1 TAVLRVL
8 ERAVP
13 QQGEGIQRRPLP
25 CVVPLEPPAGDPTRI
40 TAAAGAIDPLTTRSQ
55 PGSELLKTLTHGV
68 GQPPLR
74 VRTNTDEVIAAAGD
88 DLDQI
93 AQDLLDGLG
102 GVVPAQRAPG
112 PRHRDARLP
121 RMPRVLLGQGLL
133 RGAVVLVRPV
143 HLAVHDEDV
152 RLELTRPGGAPVD
165 ADRLVRLPHP
175 PR

>member
-1 TAVLRVL
+1 RRGSVSDGAQRQAPPTEQTCRRRPGRKRDPHRLLPRSGGTAVLRVL

-25 CVVPLEPPAGDPTRI
+25 WAVPLERPAGDPTRI

-93 AQDLLDGLG
+93 
-102 GVVPAQRAPG
+102 
-112 PRHRDARLP
+112 
-121 RMPRVLLGQGLL
+121 
-133 RGAVVLVRPV
+133 
-143 HLAVHDEDV
+143 
-152 RLELTRPGGAPVD
+152 
-165 ADRLVRLPHP
+165 
-175 PR
+175 